1 MIQGDP
7 EDLLMIDQRAEYLEA
22 VEEYQIAVEDFI
34 DNFRFYL
41 EDWEIQIW
49 EQKIDKTR
57 NAVEECIASMNK
69 IEAELSNE
77 AIARSDENF
86 GAISSQKVEENV
98 EVSQN
103 GTEKVAKVKKSN
115 TENVMKSFDQKERY
129 EELCSK

>member
-1 MIQGDP
+1 
-7 EDLLMIDQRAEYLEA
+7 
-22 VEEYQIAVEDFI
+22 
-34 DNFRFYL
+34 
-41 EDWEIQIW
+41 
-49 EQKIDKTR
+49 
-57 NAVEECIASMNK
+57 MNK

-103 GTEKVAKVKKSN
+103 GTEKVAKVNKSN
-115 TENVMKSFDQKERY
+115 RENVMKSFDQKERY

>member
-1 MIQGDP
+1 
-7 EDLLMIDQRAEYLEA
+7 
-22 VEEYQIAVEDFI
+22 
-34 DNFRFYL
+34 
-41 EDWEIQIW
+41 
-49 EQKIDKTR
+49 
-57 NAVEECIASMNK
+57 MNK

-103 GTEKVAKVKKSN
+103 GTEKVAKIKKSN
-115 TENVMKSFDQKERY
+115 TENVMKSFDQKESY

>member
-1 MIQGDP
+1 
-7 EDLLMIDQRAEYLEA
+7 
-22 VEEYQIAVEDFI
+22 
-34 DNFRFYL
+34 
-41 EDWEIQIW
+41 
-49 EQKIDKTR
+49 
-57 NAVEECIASMNK
+57 MN
-69 IEAELSNE
+69 SNE

-86 GAISSQKVEENV
+86 GAISSHKVEENV

>member
-1 MIQGDP
+1 
-7 EDLLMIDQRAEYLEA
+7 
-22 VEEYQIAVEDFI
+22 
-34 DNFRFYL
+34 
-41 EDWEIQIW
+41 
-49 EQKIDKTR
+49 
-57 NAVEECIASMNK
+57 MNK

-115 TENVMKSFDQKERY
+115 TENVMKYFDQKERY

>member
-1 MIQGDP
+1 
-7 EDLLMIDQRAEYLEA
+7 MIDQRDEYLEA

-103 GTEKVAKVKKSN
+103 GTEKVAKVNKSN

>member
-1 MIQGDP
+1 
-7 EDLLMIDQRAEYLEA
+7 
-22 VEEYQIAVEDFI
+22 
-34 DNFRFYL
+34 
-41 EDWEIQIW
+41 
-49 EQKIDKTR
+49 
-57 NAVEECIASMNK
+57 MNK
-69 IEAELSNE
+69 IEAELRNE

>member
-1 MIQGDP
+1 
-7 EDLLMIDQRAEYLEA
+7 
-22 VEEYQIAVEDFI
+22 
-34 DNFRFYL
+34 
-41 EDWEIQIW
+41 
-49 EQKIDKTR
+49 
-57 NAVEECIASMNK
+57 MNK

-103 GTEKVAKVKKSN
+103 GTEKGAKVKKSN